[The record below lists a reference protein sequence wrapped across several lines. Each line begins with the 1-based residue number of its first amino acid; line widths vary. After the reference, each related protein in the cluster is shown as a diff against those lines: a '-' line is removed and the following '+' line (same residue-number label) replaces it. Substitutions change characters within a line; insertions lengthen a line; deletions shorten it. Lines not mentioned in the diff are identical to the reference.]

1 MCRVYRAQVDKLE
14 RAVRTIQF
22 KRAVWLLAISACGA
36 AQALSGEV
44 VHQFQPVAD
53 TTIFADATGAP
64 SAADWD
70 SVSDSQGG
78 SLWLGTTAGG
88 FVRRALLRFDLSSIP
103 AGQVVVSA
111 SLRLYETRSV
121 DDHEV
126 HVHRLLAPWGEGP
139 SNGGTVGSGAP
150 AQVGDATWRW
160 SNFGVT
166 EWAQRGGDFVAQSS
180 AATLVGSAPAP
191 YTWSS
196 TPGLVADVQGWLNQP
211 AANFGWILIGAE
223 PADNRTAKRFDSLQ
237 GSSPPQL
244 WVVTTPVPEA
254 STLAMLAAGLVGLW
268 ALRRRA

>member
-1 MCRVYRAQVDKLE
+1 MHRVYRGWLNLE
-14 RAVRTIQF
+14 ERVVRVNPC
-22 KRAVWLLAISACGA
+22 KPAVWILAISACGA

-44 VHQFQPVAD
+44 VRQFQPVAD
-53 TTIFADATGAP
+53 TTIFANAVDTP
-64 SAADWD
+64 SIIDWD
-70 SVSDSQGG
+70 SVSDGQGG
-78 SLWLGTTAGG
+78 SLWLGATAGG

-103 AGQVVVSA
+103 AGEVVVSA
-111 SLRLYETRSV
+111 SLRLFETRSV
-121 DDHEV
+121 DDHLV

-180 AATLVGSAPAP
+180 ASTLVGPAPAA

-196 TPGLVADVQGWLNQP
+196 TPGLVSDVQGWLDQP

-223 PADNRTAKRFDSLQ
+223 PAEGRTAKRFDSLQ
-237 GSSPPQL
+237 GSGPPQL

-254 STLAMLAAGLVGLW
+254 STLAMLAAGLLCLA

>member
-1 MCRVYRAQVDKLE
+1 MQAN
-14 RAVRTIQF
+14 QF
-22 KRAVWLLAISACGA
+22 KRAGWLLAISACGA
-36 AQALSGEV
+36 AHALPGEV

-53 TTIFADATGAP
+53 ATIFASASGAP
-64 SAADWD
+64 SITDWD

-103 AGQVVVSA
+103 AGQSVVSA
-111 SLRLYETRSV
+111 ALRLSETRSM
-121 DDHEV
+121 DDHLV
-126 HVHRLLAPWGEGP
+126 HVHRLLSPWGEGP

-150 AQVGDATWRW
+150 AQAGDPTWRW
-160 SNFGVT
+160 SNFGGT
-166 EWAQRGGDFVAQSS
+166 EWAQRGGDFVALSS
-180 AATLVGSAPAP
+180 AVTLVGSAPAS

-196 TPGLVADVQGWLNQP
+196 TPGLVADVQGWLDQP
-211 AANFGWILIGAE
+211 GSNFGWILIGAE

-237 GSSPPQL
+237 GAAPPQL

-254 STLAMLAAGLVGLW
+254 STLAMLAAGLVCLL